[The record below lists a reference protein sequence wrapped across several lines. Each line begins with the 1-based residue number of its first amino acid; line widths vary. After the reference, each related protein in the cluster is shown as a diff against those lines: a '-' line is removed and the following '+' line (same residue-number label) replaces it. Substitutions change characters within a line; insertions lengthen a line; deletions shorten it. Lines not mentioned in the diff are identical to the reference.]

1 MSVCLHF
8 FFIREKVNKNESGR
22 EASISRRRRSFAAAD
37 DSNTRPRC
45 FGARSSYLRIMNRK
59 VDDPRPLAVPASRV
73 ARLGRLSSMTAGVAG
88 NMALN
93 GLAQLGQ
100 GQRPKMRDLLLTPGN
115 MARVADQLAK
125 MRGAAMK
132 IGQLMSMDTGDVLPP
147 ELSEIM
153 ARLRADAH
161 IMPPSQLKQVLNS
174 EWPQGWLR
182 ALAKFDVH
190 PIAAASIGQVHRAQT
205 NDGRDMAIKV
215 QYPGVARS
223 IDSDV
228 ANVGAL
234 MRMSGLLPKGFDLA
248 PYLEDARKQLHEETD
263 YAREA
268 TQMAHFANL
277 LNDTPEFVVP
287 RLCRDWCT
295 PHILAMEYIS
305 GVPIEAAVDA
315 SQEARDQIAT
325 RLIDLT
331 LRELFEFGEMQT
343 DPNFANYLYQPDTG
357 RIVLLDFGAARRLDP
372 QVVKQ
377 YGRLMHAGRAGD
389 VEALTEVVTEI
400 GFVATDTPDRHKSRV
415 IKLISMA
422 FNALGRAP
430 VTDFSEMKALSRD
443 MQAEG
448 MLLADDGFVPPPL
461 PMDVLLLQRK
471 FGGIFLLAARLKAR
485 VRTDA
490 LFDRYLRT

>member
-1 MSVCLHF
+1 
-8 FFIREKVNKNESGR
+8 
-22 EASISRRRRSFAAAD
+22 
-37 DSNTRPRC
+37 
-45 FGARSSYLRIMNRK
+45 
-59 VDDPRPLAVPASRV
+59 
-73 ARLGRLSSMTAGVAG
+73 MTAGVAG

-115 MARVADQLAK
+115 VARVADQLAK

-153 ARLRADAH
+153 ARLRDDAH
-161 IMPPSQLKQVLNS
+161 IMPPSQLKKVLNS

-182 ALAKFDVH
+182 ALSKFDVH

-205 NDGRDMAIKV
+205 KDGRDMAIKV

-234 MRMSGLLPKGFDLA
+234 MRMSGLLPKGFELA

-268 TQMAHFANL
+268 AQMAHFVEL
-277 LNDTPEFVVP
+277 LADAPDFAVP
-287 RLCRDWCT
+287 KLYDDWST
-295 PHILAMEYIS
+295 PHILAMEYMP
-305 GVPIEAAVDA
+305 GAPIETAAETTQAD
-315 SQEARDQIAT
+315 RDRIAT
-325 RLIDLT
+325 KLIDLT

-343 DPNFANYLYQPDTG
+343 DPNFANYMYQPETG
-357 RIVLLDFGAARRLDP
+357 RIILLDFGAARKLDP
-372 QVVKQ
+372 QVVSQ
-377 YGRLMHAGRAGD
+377 YRRLMRAGRAAD
-389 VEALTEVVTEI
+389 TAAMTKVATEI
-400 GFVATDTPDRHKSRV
+400 GFVAADTPERHKARV
-415 IKLISMA
+415 VKLISMA
-422 FNALGRAP
+422 FEMLSREK
-430 VTDFSEMKALSRD
+430 VTDFSAMTALSRD

-448 MLLADDGFVPPPL
+448 MVLADEGFVPPPL

-471 FGGIFLLAARLKAR
+471 FGGIFLLAARLRAK
-485 VRTDA
+485 VPTET
-490 LFDRYLRT
+490 LFDRYL